1 VAGADERAASEYEIV
16 AVGRSGTERRYPWV
30 AQEELRPGSV
40 VRVGGRDWLV
50 YELGEDG
57 ARPVA
62 RGKLASYRLR
72 MVYPDGRQELG
83 GFRRYRPDGP
93 RLGHAF
99 TTMPEGEP
107 TSWEVTDVRLAF
119 DDAGEPFLD
128 LVAERDF
135 GELEGDLPDH
145 ELEHTLGRDDE
156 LPEAAQALLAGAGE
170 EGLSVELAALDPGEA
185 PDWEEARR
193 YIEALTL
200 ATVEDDLLEQCGV
213 DTKADR
219 EATWLD
225 TVRARLRDDLVALRA
240 DLEGDHDE
248 IQEWEFRD
256 GRVFASVGSLDDE
269 ADPLSG
275 HGWLCRLL
283 DSGALGAAGFTRV
296 RKAEIVLP

>member
-1 VAGADERAASEYEIV
+1 MAGADERAASEYEIV
-16 AVGRSGTERRYPWV
+16 AVGRAGTERRYPWV
-30 AQEELRPGSV
+30 TQEELQPGSV

-62 RGKLASYRLR
+62 RGKLARYRLR

-107 TSWEVTDVRLAF
+107 ISWEVTDVRLAF

-145 ELEHTLGRDDE
+145 ELEHTLARDDE
-156 LPEAAQALLAGAGE
+156 LPEAAQATLAGAEE

-185 PDWEEARR
+185 PDWDEARR
-193 YIEALTL
+193 YIDSLTL

-213 DTKADR
+213 DTNRDP
-219 EATWLD
+219 EASWLD
-225 TVRARLRDDLVALRA
+225 TVTSRLRDDLEALRG
-240 DLEGDHDE
+240 DVEGDHDE

-296 RKAEIVLP
+296 RKAELGVP